1 MFANTF
7 LDDEAVV
14 RRSSDRIV
22 ADSVEA
28 VMQYNH
34 DADPQVVMISA
45 ILIRNDIKT
54 REPLLNESIR
64 SRG

>member
-14 RRSSDRIV
+14 RRSLDRIV

>member
-28 VMQYNH
+28 LMQYNH
-34 DADPQVVMISA
+34 DTDPQVVMIPA
-45 ILIRNDIKT
+45 ILIRNNIETTD
-54 REPLLNESIR
+54 PLLYESIR
-64 SRG
+64 SCG